1 MAWLEGGEDIFVIE
15 LCAAAEPAKAVSA
28 KLAVVIK
35 DIVRLEGRKV
45 DFIIFNIHRS
55 ASYAS
60 IA

>member
-1 MAWLEGGEDIFVIE
+1 MIE
-15 LCAAAEPAKAVSA
+15 LCAAAEPAEAVSA

-45 DFIIFNIHRS
+45 DFVIFNVHRS
-55 ASYAS
+55 TSYAS